1 MIFVLLILGFTL
13 GIAMNLIFPKFSA
26 TLTGIGIVDK
36 VVNKDR
42 KFGSADFYLH
52 FKVIKSGKVYHK
64 LLTEKQ
70 FYSIQDRVKDN
81 KEDLIK

>member
-1 MIFVLLILGFTL
+1 MIFVLLILGISL
-13 GIAMNLIFPKFSA
+13 GVAINLIFPKFSA
-26 TLTGIGIVDK
+26 TLNGIGIVDK

-42 KFGSADFYLH
+42 KFGSATEYLH
-52 FKVIKSGKVYHK
+52 FKVIKDGKVYHK

-70 FYSIQDRVKDN
+70 FDSIQDRVKDN